1 MFRHANG
8 SELCWGEMEPLAMD
22 GLFAE
27 FGQLDYGVAGKMMEV
42 VAEYFRKE
50 GTFKRL
56 MIGGLKICT

>member
-1 MFRHANG
+1 
-8 SELCWGEMEPLAMD
+8 MD